1 MEHAKRM
8 AHNLFNYQF
17 KNASNKVKTA
27 NLMDYYIKMKNKES
41 STPINNMDIWTLAL
55 NCWVAK
61 YIKLKIKSIQDRKEF
76 LNKSK
81 ILTYYRSSF
90 DYFIQDI
97 NTTIQY
103 RVPAEHNETNFDT
116 ITFLYNAYKQYI
128 RMIKDDRFFKFN
140 EHKVIIKE
148 VPPKP
153 LEVMVREVP
162 KKFTK
167 PIQHFK
173 EVLQYQKGFRGLR
186 KVREYY

>member
-76 LNKSK
+76 S
-81 ILTYYRSSF
+81 I
-90 DYFIQDI
+90 
-97 NTTIQY
+97 
-103 RVPAEHNETNFDT
+103 
-116 ITFLYNAYKQYI
+116 
-128 RMIKDDRFFKFN
+128 
-140 EHKVIIKE
+140 
-148 VPPKP
+148 
-153 LEVMVREVP
+153 
-162 KKFTK
+162 
-167 PIQHFK
+167 
-173 EVLQYQKGFRGLR
+173 
-186 KVREYY
+186 